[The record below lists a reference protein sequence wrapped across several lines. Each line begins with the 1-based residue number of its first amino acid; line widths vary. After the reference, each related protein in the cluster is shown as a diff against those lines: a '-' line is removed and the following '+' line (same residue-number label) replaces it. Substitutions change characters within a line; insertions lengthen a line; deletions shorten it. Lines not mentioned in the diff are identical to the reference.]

1 MPCSSEGWP
10 PSPVVAPCSI
20 EAEEKIKQLERQ
32 LKRSR
37 GKNYKLEH
45 ELYVLK
51 EAYKLLGATG

>member
-10 PSPVVAPCSI
+10 PSPVIAPCSI
-20 EAEEKIKQLERQ
+20 EAKEKIKQLRKQ
-32 LKRSR
+32 LKKS
-37 GKNYKLEH
+37 GDKNRKLEQ